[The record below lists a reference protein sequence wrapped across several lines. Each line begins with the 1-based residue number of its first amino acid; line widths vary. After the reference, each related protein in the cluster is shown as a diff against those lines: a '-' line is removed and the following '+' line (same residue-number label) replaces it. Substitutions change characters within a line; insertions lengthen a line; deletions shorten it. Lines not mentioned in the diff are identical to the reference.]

1 MLARKIRLRGVLASQ
16 DAEPDIQFVMTLLQV
31 TANYLVE
38 AGNLANLAGTI
49 FILSWPQNLYWYLK

>member
-1 MLARKIRLRGVLASQ
+1 VLASQ